1 MLSAFLTACLQM
13 PFSGSSK
20 TKTRKSNLV
29 TNDSKKVDETI
40 IDGDLRLRILSE
52 ESFELNKQQENVI
65 SPVSLDGRKLLDS
78 LPQENRLNFHKS
90 NPEVPSVAQDTHK
103 NSSLLVGFP
112 IGLVGQQ
119 NIFGGVITK
128 VSDKESEDLGGLKL
142 TDLPPLHVR
151 TKVSQDPAGNYSLVL
166 VGCVTK
172 CGETSDQS
180 ILVSFPIVGVD
191 KNSSVLFLDLA
202 SLGQELNLVSMLDPQ
217 GEYTQLKTIASVT
230 SAVDFSY
237 STLVFDVLTTMIPVT
252 AQDENPEAPRTE
264 FTVRWYLKLNSA
276 FNPAFDIRLPTQ
288 GVGFFQTERSK
299 TSKITRFSTSDDGS
313 TVHYYLKNIPKEFRD
328 IFSGALDNW
337 NAEFKKIIGREL
349 LSYEFLE
356 LDDPRT
362 ESIIAGD
369 IRYNVIEWD
378 LENRAG
384 YGGLGPS
391 IANQFTG
398 EIISANVLIQGP
410 HIIKLYTKW
419 FQVSEEVRELR
430 SNGLFREANFKLK
443 AFDKEF
449 DQSINK
455 YKNQKFILKLGDKL
469 ELNVRSQKADL
480 EDPIYKGHFELVPV
494 GVSFQEYMT
503 GYFTEMLEHEIGHN
517 LGLRHNF
524 KGNLG
529 AIENGEK
536 GSVSR
541 SIMEYLGRPYRHLN
555 MIGLYDRMA
564 ISYGYAGVQPRYLN
578 WFCTDEDQP
587 TTQNDSAKTKSPE
600 CSKSDATSDPFSFW
614 ESRLQR
620 AIDLLVET
628 KSKTAPIWT
637 YDELKSNVEESLL
650 GLAAYAL
657 SSEKTLNTWTNFFG
671 KANRPESPSEIKD
684 YVLNSLKTKLCNPK
698 IAEIISSKETPAASE
713 LARKNL
719 EDLKMGVAQKT
730 AFWELYNGQD
740 LGCQ

>member
-1 MLSAFLTACLQM
+1 MFTIITTGCLKI
-13 PFSGSSK
+13 PPLDSSK
-20 TKTRKSNLV
+20 PKTKKSNLI
-29 TNDSKKVDETI
+29 TNNSKKVDETI
-40 IDGDLRLRILSE
+40 VDGDLRLRILSE
-52 ESFELNKQQENVI
+52 ESFEINKHEENLI
-65 SPVSLDGRKLLDS
+65 SPYSQDGSRLLDS
-78 LPQENRLNFHKS
+78 LPQENRLTFHKS
-90 NPEVPSVAQDTHK
+90 NIGTPVVVGDSK
-103 NSSLLVGFP
+103 KSNSLLVGFP

-151 TKVSQDPAGNYSLVL
+151 SKVSQDPAGNYSLVL
-166 VGCVTK
+166 VGCVSK
-172 CGETSDQS
+172 CGERSDQS

-191 KNSSVLFLDLA
+191 KNASLLFLDLA

-217 GEYTQLKTIASVT
+217 GEYTQLKTISSVT
-230 SAVDFSY
+230 SAVDFSF
-237 STLVFDVLTTMIPVT
+237 STLVFDVLTTMIPAT
-252 AQDENPEAPRTE
+252 GQEEDPEAPRTE

-276 FNPAFDIRLPTQ
+276 FNPAFEIRLPTE

-299 TSKITRFSTSDDGS
+299 VSKITRFSTSDDGS
-313 TVHYYLKNIPKEFRD
+313 TVHYYLKNIPNEFRD

-337 NAEFKKIIGREL
+337 NVEFKKIIGREL
-349 LSYEFLE
+349 LTYEFLE
-356 LDDPRT
+356 TEDPRSQ
-362 ESIIAGD
+362 SIVAGD
-369 IRYNVIEWD
+369 IRFNVIEWD

-391 IANQFTG
+391 IANQYTG

-410 HIIKLYTKW
+410 HIVKLYKKW

-430 SNGLFREANFKLK
+430 AQGLFREANLKLK

-449 DQSINK
+449 DQSFIK
-455 YKNQKFILKLGDKL
+455 FKNQKFILKLGDKL
-469 ELNVRSQKADL
+469 ELNVRSQRADL
-480 EDPIYKGHFELVPV
+480 EDPIYKGHFELVPA
-494 GVSFQEYMT
+494 GVSFKDYMT
-503 GYFTEMLEHEIGHN
+503 GYFSEMLEHEIGHN

-555 MIGLYDRMA
+555 VIGLYDRMA
-564 ISYGYAGVQPRYLN
+564 ISYAYAGIQPRHLN

-587 TTQNDSAKTKSPE
+587 SSQGESVKLKSPE
-600 CSKSDATSDPFSFW
+600 CSKSDATSDPYSFW

-620 AIDLLVET
+620 AIDLLVDT
-628 KSKTAPIWT
+628 KSKSAPLWT
-637 YDELKSNVEESLL
+637 YEEIKSNVEESVL

-657 SSEKTLNTWTNFFG
+657 SSEKTLTTWTNFFG
-671 KANRPESPSEIKD
+671 KANRPETSAEIRD
-684 YVLNSLKTKLCNPK
+684 YVLNSFKAKLCNPK
-698 IAEIISSKETPAASE
+698 IAETISSKETPAASE

-719 EDLKMGVAQKT
+719 EDLKMAIAQKM
-730 AFWELYNGQD
+730 ASWELYSNQD
-740 LGCQ
+740 LSCP